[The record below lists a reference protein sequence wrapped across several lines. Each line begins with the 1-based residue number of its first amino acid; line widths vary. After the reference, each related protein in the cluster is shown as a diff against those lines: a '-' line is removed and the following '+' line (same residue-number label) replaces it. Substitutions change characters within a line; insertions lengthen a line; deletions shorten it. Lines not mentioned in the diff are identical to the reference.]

1 MSREWWQSIPGICT
15 AIGGLITAVTGL
27 IIALNQTGLI
37 SVFGPRQSSSI
48 AVHMA
53 SPGATPRRGMG
64 TRVKTP
70 GEIGTPV
77 SKLLQSSVTNDI
89 ISGVWDGPVE
99 KGGGRMAM
107 SIRRLPNGGHTIHL
121 SAPCG
126 PSRCD
131 WGTGALDV
139 KSGDVTVGL
148 SDFRANATLLGHYP
162 NWRVAS
168 GGQVGADVLTHLTVE
183 SEKGSDN
190 TVIVRT
196 HRTLIVDNKE
206 DDTHFRDMVWR
217 FIKIKRGA

>member
-1 MSREWWQSIPGICT
+1 MMSREWWQSIPGICT
-15 AIGGLITAVTGL
+15 AIAGLITAVTGL

-37 SVFGPRQSSSI
+37 SVFGAQQSSSI
-48 AVHMA
+48 GVHTA
-53 SPGATPRRGMG
+53 SPRATPRRGMG
-64 TRVKTP
+64 MRVGTP

-77 SKLLQSSVTNDI
+77 SKPAQSSVTNDI
-89 ISGVWDGPVE
+89 ISGIWDGPVE
-99 KGGGRMAM
+99 KGGRMAM

-121 SAPCG
+121 SAPCS

-139 KSGDVTVGL
+139 KSGDVTSGL

-168 GGQVGADVLTHLTVE
+168 GAQAGADVLTHLTVE
-183 SEKGSDN
+183 SEKGSDD
-190 TVIVRT
+190 TVIVKT

-206 DDTHFRDMVWR
+206 DDTHFRDTVRR
-217 FIKIKRGA
+217 FIKIKRGV